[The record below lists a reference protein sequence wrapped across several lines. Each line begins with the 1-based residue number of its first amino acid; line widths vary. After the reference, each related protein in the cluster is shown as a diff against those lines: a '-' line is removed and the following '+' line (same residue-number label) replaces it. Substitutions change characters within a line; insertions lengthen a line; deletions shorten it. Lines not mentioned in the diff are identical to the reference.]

1 MFYTQVHPTS
11 GDVTKAGHVGFS
23 VLPTW
28 FEQGF
33 KGIYQILN
41 PQGEIK
47 QGSAIVARLELDYR
61 AEVDG
66 EGLVTIETGVG
77 RMGTSSFTLTQKLT
91 QHEKTAAV
99 SQVTM
104 VYFDYTHK
112 RATSLPDDVRG
123 SLESHL
129 VEYF

>member
-1 MFYTQVHPTS
+1 MFYTQVYPTS
-11 GDVTKAGHVGFS
+11 RDVNKVGHVGFS

-28 FEQGF
+28 FERGF
-33 KGIYQILN
+33 EDIYQSLN
-41 PQGEIK
+41 PNISIK
-47 QGSAIVARLELDYR
+47 QSSVIVARLEVDYR

-66 EGLVTIETGVG
+66 EGLVIIETGVG

-99 SQVTM
+99 SRVIM

-112 RATSLPDDVRG
+112 RVTPLPDDVRE
-123 SLESHL
+123 SLETHM